1 MNTVG
6 AIALIL
12 GAYLL
17 GAVPWGVV
25 LGRTIKG
32 IDPLKHGSGGTG
44 ATNSFRLLGAPIAI
58 SVFILDFA
66 KGLLPVIMA
75 RSLDLP
81 NWAIALAAIVPAI
94 GHCWSPFIGF
104 KGGKGMATGGGS
116 ACGLFPW
123 LALLLLPMIVVV
135 LLTRYV
141 SLASLGACAIGS
153 VIVISTAIVGDFSGW
168 WALAVTAISAL
179 IVYHHRANIQR
190 LMAGTENKF
199 GNRVTI

>member
-1 MNTVG
+1 MDTLG
-6 AIALIL
+6 AIALIV

-32 IDPLKHGSGGTG
+32 IDPRQHGSGATG

-66 KGLLPVIMA
+66 KGLAPVILA
-75 RSLDLP
+75 RSLEMPD
-81 NWAIALAAIVPAI
+81 WTIALCAIVPAI
-94 GHCWSPFIGF
+94 GHCWSPYIGF

-123 LALLLLPMIVVV
+123 LALLLLPMILVVY
-135 LLTRYV
+135 LTRYV
-141 SLASLGACAIGS
+141 SLASLAAAIIGASLVVSLAVVS
-153 VIVISTAIVGDFSGW
+153 DFPGW
-168 WALAVTAISAL
+168 WAFAVTMISAL
-179 IVYHHRANIQR
+179 IIYHHRANIRR
-190 LMAGTENKF
+190 LMDGTENKF
-199 GNRVTI
+199 GARVSV

>member
-1 MNTVG
+1 METFG
-6 AIALIL
+6 AFALIL

-17 GAVPWGVV
+17 GAIPWGVV

-32 IDPLKHGSGGTG
+32 IDPRHHGSGGTG

-58 SVFILDFA
+58 SVFVLDFA
-66 KGLLPVIMA
+66 KGLAPVLLA

-81 NWAIALAAIVPAI
+81 NWAIALSAIVPVI

-116 ACGLFPW
+116 ACALLPW
-123 LALLLLPMIVVV
+123 LALLLLPMILVVIV
-135 LLTRYV
+135 TRYV
-141 SLASLGACAIGS
+141 SLASIGACVIGS
-153 VIVISTAIVGDFSGW
+153 SLVVSMAIVGDFSGW
-168 WALAVTAISAL
+168 WALAVTAIAVL

-190 LMAGTENKF
+190 LMTGTENKF
-199 GNRVTI
+199 GNRVTV